1 MKYAYLRGSQPLLQW
16 NSGPPASSRTAPSA
30 SLGSLSG
37 NSLSGTSLSGTT
49 LSKSTLPA
57 PGAPEPLDVTPGMP
71 AMSGCSC
78 HGSCGCGGG
87 MGDVEI
93 KLGTGALFAIGV
105 VAGFAAMRLYKRS
118 KRRR

>member
-16 NSGPPASSRTAPSA
+16 NSGPPAASRTAPSA

-37 NSLSGTSLSGTT
+37 TSLSGTSLSGTT
-49 LSKSTLPA
+49 LSKPTLPA

-87 MGDVEI
+87 MSGFVDEI
-93 KLGTGALFAIGV
+93 PGGYATLG
-105 VAGFAAMRLYKRS
+105 VAAVLGFWLYKRS